1 MYELAKHPEDQV
13 RVREEVKTKRLKI
26 TANGQ
31 RDFTAT
37 DLESMTFTNAVIKV
51 CLDFFCPVNHLINH
65 VL

>member
-1 MYELAKHPEDQV
+1 MYELAKHPEDQA
-13 RVREEVKTKRLKI
+13 RVREEVQTKRLKI

-51 CLDFFCPVNHLINH
+51 SLVFSFTD
-65 VL
+65 